1 MLASRNIVTTP
12 MFTLSWPTFAVYF
25 LNMKCWRFDGLE
37 YWIWSEELVDEQQT
51 VPYQPGALIW
61 GDQLSGSVSN
71 PLAFLI
77 PVSRRLNQADEVL
90 GYTGI
95 WNSAFVDWALHQVQS
110 SSAKGAR
117 RGLKYPVDISISVA
131 QAYWSFKHLF
141 RTITKAFLRGS
152 RKWIAKHLKQRVNIN
167 QKLEN

>member
-1 MLASRNIVTTP
+1 MV
-12 MFTLSWPTFAVYF
+12 
-25 LNMKCWRFDGLE
+25 
-37 YWIWSEELVDEQQT
+37 WSEELVGEQQT

-77 PVSRRLNQADEVL
+77 PVSRRLNPADEVL

-95 WNSAFVDWALHQVQS
+95 WNSVFVGWALYQVQS

-117 RGLKYPVDISISVA
+117 RGLKYPIDISISVA
-131 QAYWSFKHLF
+131 QADWSFKHLF
-141 RTITKAFLRGS
+141 RTTTMMRLP
-152 RKWIAKHLKQRVNIN
+152 
-167 QKLEN
+167 